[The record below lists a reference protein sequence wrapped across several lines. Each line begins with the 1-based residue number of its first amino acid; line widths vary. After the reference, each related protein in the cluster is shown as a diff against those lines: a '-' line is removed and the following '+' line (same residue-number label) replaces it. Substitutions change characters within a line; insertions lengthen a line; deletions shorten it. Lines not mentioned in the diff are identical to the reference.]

1 MAVILNIETST
12 RVCSVALAV
21 DGVVKAIK
29 ESRVKNSHAEQVT
42 LFSEMVVEKAGFTF
56 EQLDAIAISKGPGSY
71 TGLRIGVSTAKGYCF
86 ALDKP
91 LISVGTLDAMAWGL
105 VNALRNKKQLLHAY
119 YYCPMIDARRM
130 EVYDAVYDYKL
141 NKVKEVN
148 ATILD
153 KDTYAEYFADRAVV
167 FGGDGAEKAK
177 ELYFNIKGKAYF
189 LDGFEPSSMHMAM
202 LAEQKFQNSDFEDV
216 AYFEPYYLKEFVAGI
231 SKVKGL
237 RN

>member
-12 RVCSVALAV
+12 RVCSVSLAV

-29 ESRVKNSHAEQVT
+29 ESKIKNSHAEQVT
-42 LFSEMVVEKAGFTF
+42 LFSKTVIEEAGFTYDR
-56 EQLDAIAISKGPGSY
+56 LDAIAVSKGPGSY

-91 LISVGTLDAMAWGL
+91 LISVTTLDAMAWGL
-105 VNALRNKKQLLHAY
+105 VNALRNKKQKLDAY
-119 YYCPMIDARRM
+119 LYCPMIDARRM
-130 EVYDAVYDYKL
+130 EVYDAVYDYQL
-141 NKVKEVN
+141 NKVKN
-148 ATILD
+148 ISATILD
-153 KDTYAEYFADRAVV
+153 EHTYDKFSARYAMV

-177 ELYFNIKGKAYF
+177 ALYFGNSHKTYF
-189 LDGFEPSSMHMAM
+189 LDGFEPSSMYMAE
-202 LAEQKFQNSDFEDV
+202 LAEQKFQQQNFEDV

-237 RN
+237 R

>member
-12 RVCSVALAV
+12 RVCSVSLAV
-21 DGVVKAIK
+21 NGVVKAIK

-42 LFSEMVVEKAGFTF
+42 LFSEMVVEKAGFRF
-56 EQLDAIAISKGPGSY
+56 DQLDAIAISKGPGSY

-105 VNALRNKKQLLHAY
+105 VNALRNKKQLLYGY

-130 EVYDAVYDYKL
+130 EVYDAIYDHEL

-153 KDTYAEYFADRAVV
+153 KDTYNEYFANRAII

-177 ELYFNIKGKAYF
+177 ELYFRIKDKAYF
-189 LDGFEPSSMHMAM
+189 LDGFEPSSMHMAK

-237 RN
+237 R

>member
-1 MAVILNIETST
+1 VAIILNIETST
-12 RVCSVALAV
+12 RVCSVSLAI

-29 ESRVKNSHAEQVT
+29 ESKVKNSHAEQVT
-42 LFSEMVVEKAGFTF
+42 LFSEMVIKKSGYTF
-56 EQLDAIAISKGPGSY
+56 NQLDAIAVSKGPGSY

-105 VNALRNKKQLLHAY
+105 VNALRNKKQKLDAY
-119 YYCPMIDARRM
+119 LYCPMIDARRM
-130 EVYDAVYDYKL
+130 EVYDAVYDSGL
-141 NKVKEVN
+141 NKVKAVS
-148 ATILD
+148 ATVLD
-153 KDTYAEYFADRAVV
+153 EHTYDEFSTRHAMV

-177 ELYFNIKGKAYF
+177 ALYFHNQHKTFF
-189 LDGFEPSSMHMAM
+189 LDGFEPSSMYMAQ
-202 LAEQKFQNSDFEDV
+202 LAEQKYRQNDFEDV

-237 RN
+237 R

>member
-1 MAVILNIETST
+1 MAVILNIETAT
-12 RVCSVALAV
+12 RVCSVSLAV

-29 ESRVKNSHAEQVT
+29 ESKVKNPHAEQVT
-42 LFSEMVVEKAGFTF
+42 LFSEQVVEKAGYRFSD
-56 EQLDAIAISKGPGSY
+56 LDAVAVSKGPGSY

-86 ALDKP
+86 ALNKP
-91 LISVGTLDAMAWGL
+91 LIAVGTLDAMAWGL

-130 EVYDAVYDYKL
+130 EVYDAVYDHEL
-141 NKVKEVN
+141 NKVKQVN

-153 KDTYAEYFADRAVV
+153 KDTYSAFFADRAVV

-177 ELYFNIKGKAYF
+177 ELYFNIKDKAYF
-189 LDGFEPSSMHMAM
+189 LDGFEPSSMHMAK
-202 LAEQKFQNSDFEDV
+202 LAEQKFNNKQFEDV

-237 RN
+237 R

>member
-29 ESRVKNSHAEQVT
+29 ESKVKNSHAEQVT

-105 VNALRNKKQLLHAY
+105 VNALRNKKQLLYAY

-153 KDTYAEYFADRAVV
+153 KDTYAEYFADIAVV

-189 LDGFEPSSMHMAM
+189 LDGFEPSSMHMAL
-202 LAEQKFQNSDFEDV
+202 LAEQKFQNSNFEDV

>member
-1 MAVILNIETST
+1 MAVILNIETAT
-12 RVCSVALAV
+12 RVCSVSLAV

-29 ESRVKNSHAEQVT
+29 ESRVKNSHAEQIT
-42 LFSEMVVEKAGFTF
+42 LFSGMVVEKAGFTF
-56 EQLDAIAISKGPGSY
+56 DKLDAIAVSKGPGSY

-91 LISVGTLDAMAWGL
+91 LISIGTLDAMAWGL
-105 VNALRNKKQLLHAY
+105 VNALRNKKQKLDAY
-119 YYCPMIDARRM
+119 LYCPMIDARRM
-130 EVYDAVYDYKL
+130 EVYDAVYDSNL
-141 NKVKEVN
+141 NKVKAIS

-153 KDTYAEYFADRAVV
+153 ENTYDEFFLRHAMV

-177 ELYFNIKGKAYF
+177 PLYFNNKHKTFF
-189 LDGFEPSSMHMAM
+189 LDGFEPSSMHMAQ
-202 LAEQKFQNSDFEDV
+202 LVEQKFQQNDFEDV